1 MTTSPTP
8 KNILLGAFEINGVN
22 LTSQGLWAH
31 PDQQTVRY
39 TELSYWLEVAKI
51 LDEGGFDF
59 LFFADSYGYPLVDGV
74 VPEEV
79 LTHGIL
85 FPGYDPMLLV
95 SAVSQAAPSLGI
107 VITS

>member
-59 LFFADSYGYPLVDGV
+59 LFFGLARKTAPYHAACPSIRLDVSERPDSETPLFF
-74 VPEEV
+74 
-79 LTHGIL
+79 T
-85 FPGYDPMLLV
+85 
-95 SAVSQAAPSLGI
+95 QN
-107 VITS
+107 